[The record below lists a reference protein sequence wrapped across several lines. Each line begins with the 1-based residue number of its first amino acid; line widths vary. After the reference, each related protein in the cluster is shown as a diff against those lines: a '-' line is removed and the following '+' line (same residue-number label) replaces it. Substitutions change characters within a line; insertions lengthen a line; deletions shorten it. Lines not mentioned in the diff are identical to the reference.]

1 MDILFQSHHA
11 VISDNMARRA
21 ERLVRK
27 IARRTERVIT
37 ATVRFEQDGPTRRV
51 ELTFLLPHR
60 VRLAAAAEARNYGPA
75 LNEAGQHMT
84 AQLARRK
91 RTPKARG
98 RPLART

>member
-21 ERLVRK
+21 ERLVRR
-27 IARRTERVIT
+27 IAKKTDRVVT

-51 ELTFLLPHR
+51 EMIFLLPR
-60 VRLAAAAEARNYGPA
+60 RARLAAKAEARNYGPA
-75 LNEAGQHMT
+75 LMEAGQRMA

-91 RTPKARG
+91 RTPKVRG
-98 RPLART
+98 RALARL